1 MNQRACHARRFASR
15 WPIPCYTP
23 PPPLSHKQL
32 NGLSKSIVISEVGS
46 LCASGSGSSHAQSLL
61 TMTTVVARA
70 MKTPDR
76 HTCCGKKEQQ
86 VRRSPLRC
94 GFATSTLRSCCAL
107 TPSPASPHEPRR
119 TSSARLM
126 QNAPVLTHLP
136 CGTRTASTLDAGLCA
151 GSPRQVGV
159 PRCRAS
165 GFVTASG
172 EGRREKRLSLTK
184 ARTQ

>member
-46 LCASGSGSSHAQSLL
+46 LCASGSGSSHAQSSL

-126 QNAPVLTHLP
+126 QIPMRSRAFH
-136 CGTRTASTLDAGLCA
+136 AAHA
-151 GSPRQVGV
+151 PRQRLTQACAPGH
-159 PRCRAS
+159 PDKS
-165 GFVTASG
+165 GFHGVEHPSSPSAPP
-172 EGRREKRLSLTK
+172 
-184 ARTQ
+184 